1 MARPSL
7 SNLFLVVGLVLVGL
21 AAYQYAGHRTGPAL
35 VAAQTD
41 IQIADVEP
49 GEETEVVI
57 GLENLSS
64 NPIRVVGLGEC

>member
-1 MARPSL
+1 MARRSL
-7 SNLFLVVGLVLVGL
+7 SNLFLVAGLLLVGL

-49 GEETEVVI
+49 GEETEVAI
-57 GLENLSS
+57 ALENLSS

>member
-1 MARPSL
+1 MARRSL
-7 SNLFLVVGLVLVGL
+7 SNLFLVAGLLLVGL
-21 AAYQYAGHRTGPAL
+21 AAYQYACHRTGPAL

-49 GEETEVVI
+49 GEETEVAI
-57 GLENLSS
+57 ALENLSS